1 MILSTHGIVGSQIQ
15 SYAFL
20 LDTYTSAAAAY
31 SLRKLR
37 SAYTGSAIRVRR
49 SSDNTEQ
56 DVGFSS
62 AFGLDTSSLTSFC
75 GSGNGF
81 VTTWYDQSGNAKN
94 ATQSTAAN
102 QPQIVSSGSLINVN
116 SKPAAQFTKAN
127 NHNLINTTLV
137 TSSAMTYSWV
147 GAMTVPTSNWSY
159 AFEIGTFGV
168 TGGYLMTPYANASI
182 FDYVAGDLIN
192 FGNGYNTGSA
202 PRFISNGVQTV
213 SNTQTLF
220 NGVLSSTNA
229 KGYKNN
235 SAITSRVATTSTVPS
250 GTGLKIGTNF
260 FNEAFPGTMQEIIF
274 WGSDQNS
281 NISGINSNTN
291 TYYAIY

>member
-1 MILSTHGIVGSQIQ
+1 MIIPSFMGFDKAGFGVPP
-15 SYAFL
+15 L
-20 LDTYTSAAAAY
+20 LDLYPSAAAAY
-31 SLRKLR
+31 SVRKLR
-37 SAYTGSAIRVRR
+37 TAYTGSAIRVRR
-49 SSDNTEQ
+49 SSDNAEQ
-56 DVGFSS
+56 DIGFTS
-62 AFGLDTSSLTSFC
+62 GNLDTSSLTTFC
-75 GSGNGF
+75 SGTNGF
-81 VTTWYDQSGNAKN
+81 VTTWYDQSGNGRN
-94 ATQSTAAN
+94 GTQSTAVN
-102 QPQIVSSGSLINVN
+102 QPQIVSSGSVINVN

-127 NHNLINTTLV
+127 NHNLINATLA

-159 AFEIGTFGV
+159 AFEIGTFGT
-168 TGGYLMTPYANASI
+168 TGGYLLTPYANASV

-235 SAITSRVATTSTVPS
+235 SAISSRVAITSTVPT
-250 GTGLKIGTNF
+250 GTGLKIGTNTF
-260 FNEAFPGTMQEIIF
+260 SESFGGTMQEIIF

-281 NISGINSNTN
+281 NINGINTNTN